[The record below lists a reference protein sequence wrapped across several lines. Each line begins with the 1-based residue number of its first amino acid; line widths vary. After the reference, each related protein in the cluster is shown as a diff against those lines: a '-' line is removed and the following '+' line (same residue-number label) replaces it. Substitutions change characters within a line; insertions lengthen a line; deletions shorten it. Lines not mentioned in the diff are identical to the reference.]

1 MYIVTANPR
10 KYEPFDHGRRGST
23 GGEFLGDSDRTRG
36 GGDGDVAIFGGDV
49 IGDPFGDG
57 RTEPVIQDRL
67 DPLRRQDQ

>member
-10 KYEPFDHGRRGST
+10 KYEPFDHGRRGSP
-23 GGEFLGDSDRTRG
+23 
-36 GGDGDVAIFGGDV
+36 FGGDV